1 MAVQYAFGKIITQG
15 LDLNVDAADP
25 TSYPGSGNTWTSVVN
40 RSITGSLIS
49 CSFSSDFKGGIVFNN
64 PSASVQFPG
73 TVANYSTN
81 SITVDLTIRP
91 SSIEGIHWLFSKN
104 SGSFPN
110 WGAYISGSGGTGKAF
125 LVCNI
130 SSTVSA
136 SFSSS
141 DSLITGSTYVS
152 SFRFSPFVVSTY
164 GTPVAGASMT
174 FNNGETA
181 GGLLQANGSG
191 SLSSTSSLFIGNTNT
206 QNLAFSGSIYNF
218 KVYQGSTSFSQT
230 GLNYS
235 VQCTRFGLPQQSPAT
250 RFIRTLV
257 VGPGGTGGSNPYTGQ
272 QPGGGGGG
280 GVVEAYTTADTG
292 RSQVVVGLGNYSGDG
307 TNRTSSFSD
316 VVAMGG
322 GSGRAAFNA
331 SSGPGTGATGGG
343 GSIPAN
349 PTTLNGVFQGFAG
362 SITGGGGAGGPA
374 VGDNGGPGKAS
385 NITGTTQYYG
395 GGGAGSTLSIIS
407 PSLGGGGGS
416 TGYLQI
422 IGLPTES
429 GGWYNAM
436 SGSANTGGGGG
447 ATGADGRNGIRG
459 YGGSG
464 IVIMR
469 YQGAPQ
475 ALGGQITRVGTDTIH
490 TFTASGDFILL

>member
-40 RSITGSLIS
+40 RSITGSLVS
-49 CSFSSDFKGGIVFNN
+49 CSYSSDFKGGIVFNN

-73 TVANYSTN
+73 TVGNYGTN
-81 SITVDLTIRP
+81 SITIDLTIRP
-91 SSIEGIHWLFSKN
+91 SQIQGIHWLFSKN

-141 DSLITGSTYVS
+141 DSLTTGSTYVS

-191 SLSSTSSLFIGNTNT
+191 SLGSTSSLFIGNTNT

-250 RFIRTLV
+250 RFIRTLA
-257 VGPGGTGGSNPYTGQ
+257 VGGGGQGGYNPYLGG

-280 GVVEAYTTADTG
+280 GVVEAYTTINSG
-292 RSQVVVGLGNYSGDG
+292 RNRVAIGLSGG
-307 TNRTSSFSD
+307 GSGVSGNRTSSFSD
-316 VVAMGG
+316 ITVYGG
-322 GSGRAAFNA
+322 GG
-331 SSGPGTGATGGG
+331 GGGTGTAAASTGASGGG

-349 PTTLNGVFQGFAG
+349 PTALNGVFQGFAG
-362 SITGGGGAGGPA
+362 SLKYLYI
-374 VGDNGGPGKAS
+374 NGK
-385 NITGTTQYYG
+385 Y
-395 GGGAGSTLSIIS
+395 
-407 PSLGGGGGS
+407 
-416 TGYLQI
+416 
-422 IGLPTES
+422 
-429 GGWYNAM
+429 
-436 SGSANTGGGGG
+436 
-447 ATGADGRNGIRG
+447 IR
-459 YGGSG
+459 
-464 IVIMR
+464 
-469 YQGAPQ
+469 
-475 ALGGQITRVGTDTIH
+475 
-490 TFTASGDFILL
+490 

>member
-1 MAVQYAFGKIITQG
+1 LT
-15 LDLNVDAADP
+15 
-25 TSYPGSGNTWTSVVN
+25 
-40 RSITGSLIS
+40 
-49 CSFSSDFKGGIVFNN
+49 
-64 PSASVQFPG
+64 FPG

-81 SITVDLTIRP
+81 SITVDLTILP

-141 DSLITGSTYVS
+141 DSLTTGSTYVS

-174 FNNGETA
+174 FNNGLTA
-181 GGLLQANGSG
+181 GGVLQANGSG
-191 SLSSTSSLFIGNTNT
+191 SLGSTSSLFVGNTNT

-218 KVYQGSTSFSQT
+218 KVYQEATSFSQT

-235 VQCTRFGLPQQSPAT
+235 VQCTRFGLPQQSPST

-257 VGPGGTGGSNPYTGQ
+257 VGGGGGGGWYSRAGFG
-272 QPGGGGGG
+272 PGGGGGG
-280 GVVEAYTTADTG
+280 AVIEAYTTVNTG
-292 RSQVVVGLGNYSGDG
+292 RNLVTVASPNLPDYN
-307 TNRTSSFSD
+307 TNVNPFTTPNISIFSD
-316 VVAMGG
+316 IIAYSG
-322 GSGRAAFNA
+322 GSGNGSAQTYQSF
-331 SSGPGTGATGGG
+331 SSGSGATGAGIQSGSGFPAALISGSYYGFNGG
-343 GSIPAN
+343 NSA
-349 PTTLNGVFQGFAG
+349 
-362 SITGGGGAGGPA
+362 GGGAGGPA
-374 VGDNGGPGKAS
+374 NGNVGGIGKAS
-385 NITGTTQYYG
+385 DITGTTQYYG
-395 GGGAGSTLSIIS
+395 GGGAGSTSAIVF

-416 TGYLQI
+416 QGYAFSL
-422 IGLPTES
+422 GLPNSTIVGTTAS
-429 GGWYNAM
+429 V
-436 SGSANTGGGGG
+436 NTGGGGAAVVGDGRSYRGLAQKG
-447 ATGADGRNGIRG
+447 ATGV
-459 YGGSG
+459 
-464 IVIMR
+464 VIMR

-475 ALGGQITRVGTDTIH
+475 ALGGQITRVGTDTVH

>member
-73 TVANYSTN
+73 TVANYGTN

-91 SSIEGIHWLFSKN
+91 SQIQGIHWLFSKN

-141 DSLITGSTYVS
+141 DSLTTGSTYVS

-191 SLSSTSSLFIGNTNT
+191 SLGSTSSLFIGNTNT

-257 VGPGGTGGSNPYTGQ
+257 VGGG
-272 QPGGGGGG
+272 
-280 GVVEAYTTADTG
+280 
-292 RSQVVVGLGNYSGDG
+292 RW
-307 TNRTSSFSD
+307 F
-316 VVAMGG
+316 
-322 GSGRAAFNA
+322 
-331 SSGPGTGATGGG
+331 
-343 GSIPAN
+343 
-349 PTTLNGVFQGFAG
+349 
-362 SITGGGGAGGPA
+362 
-374 VGDNGGPGKAS
+374 
-385 NITGTTQYYG
+385 
-395 GGGAGSTLSIIS
+395 
-407 PSLGGGGGS
+407 
-416 TGYLQI
+416 
-422 IGLPTES
+422 
-429 GGWYNAM
+429 
-436 SGSANTGGGGG
+436 
-447 ATGADGRNGIRG
+447 
-459 YGGSG
+459 
-464 IVIMR
+464 
-469 YQGAPQ
+469 
-475 ALGGQITRVGTDTIH
+475 
-490 TFTASGDFILL
+490 